1 MVCWTAGTQLMYGF
15 EVSTVCGG
23 VQPLSSVQTAKG
35 DRRTHRESHRFL
47 RADVATTAAFLHSWR
62 AVPIARPRRSP
73 DRPRSA
79 SRRPKMQLRYRKMAL
94 LCSKTPPCCSKAHRT
109 RISQGRPHDSTEQ
122 SKSNIQS
129 TRLVNGASGLA
140 TKCVGA
146 ADDLLH
152 PGAKSRQAGQNVA
165 QKTVSTAR

>member
-1 MVCWTAGTQLMYGF
+1 MDGF

-23 VQPLSSVQTAKG
+23 VPPRCPFNPPKVTAGHTAKATG
-35 DRRTHRESHRFL
+35 FCARMWQQQRLRTLVESCSDCACRQ
-47 RADVATTAAFLHSWR
+47 
-62 AVPIARPRRSP
+62 SP